1 MQTLNF
7 PVKVSTSLIQC
18 DFSEKKTFCI
28 WQAVKPSCY
37 SSLRFRLNIPFVSVH
52 FRITDN
58 APLRWISTRL
68 TVSHAVKC
76 ITHSCTWSLKSISQ
90 EPKKQHLSA
99 ISPSAAEQVPAVKE
113 SNVKSNHQTAR
124 YSFRCLIDSS
134 SAWVTRLSKRPFGGK
149 HMFVRVHCSPEFAST
164 YPWISE
170 SLEERSTW
178 AHHANNAWLD
188 ATSTSKKAWYDDVMH
203 KNNTE

>member
-1 MQTLNF
+1 MHHCDESPLVSQCLMQWNA
-7 PVKVSTSLIQC
+7 SLIRAH
-18 DFSEKKTFCI
+18 DH
-28 WQAVKPSCY
+28 W
-37 SSLRFRLNIPFVSVH
+37 NPFH
-52 FRITDN
+52 KN
-58 APLRWISTRL
+58 
-68 TVSHAVKC
+68 
-76 ITHSCTWSLKSISQ
+76 Q
-90 EPKKQHLSA
+90 KKQHLSA